1 MSDGKIIDFEAALL
15 NACGEAQRRE
25 ILGEA
30 LLLAETF
37 APDGRAR
44 ELLAMADTLAEAAGK
59 DGPEG
64 RHARRLAA
72 ALRTLANRPEALSE
86 KIFQRKNNSGAAT

>member
-1 MSDGKIIDFEAALL
+1 MPDGKIIDFEAALL
-15 NACGEAQRRE
+15 NACGEAKRRE
-25 ILGEA
+25 IVGEA

-44 ELLAMADTLAEAAGK
+44 ELLSMADTLAENARAN
-59 DGPEG
+59 GPEG

-72 ALRTLANRPEALSE
+72 ALRTLANRPEILSQQ
-86 KIFQRKNNSGAAT
+86 IFQRKNNGGAAT